1 MKNADNVDDV
11 VAKVC
16 HIEGIVHYEFVL
28 HRQLIRFSIK
38 TYYYVWEKDNLQK
51 APRKMAKLNLV
62 SSSSQCASTFSAVD
76 S

>member
-28 HRQLIRFSIK
+28 HRQTVNQVF
-38 TYYYVWEKDNLQK
+38 YKDILLCLGE
-51 APRKMAKLNLV
+51 R
-62 SSSSQCASTFSAVD
+62 
-76 S
+76 